1 MFKAIHQ
8 FRKLNNRQVSI
19 KEIGI
24 ENHNDKQILYFIC
37 TIFILYIAYFCN
49 SNYFILK
56 KESNYILFTLEYNRV

>member
-8 FRKLNNRQVSI
+8 FRKLDNRQVSF

-37 TIFILYIAYFCN
+37 TTFILYIAYFCN
-49 SNYFILK
+49 SKYFMQK
-56 KESNYILFTLEYNRV
+56 TQ